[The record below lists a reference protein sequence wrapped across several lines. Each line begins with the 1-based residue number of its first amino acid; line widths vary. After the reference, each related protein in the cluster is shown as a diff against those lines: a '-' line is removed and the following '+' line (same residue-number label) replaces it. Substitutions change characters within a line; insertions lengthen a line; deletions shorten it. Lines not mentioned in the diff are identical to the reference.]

1 MLSFLEKPRVLFY
14 LLLFLVFGVYLSTV
28 SRTVSFGD
36 AGDFITA
43 AFEMGVPHPPGY
55 PLHTILGK
63 IFTVLIPIG
72 EIAFRVNLVSSFFG
86 LLTILLIYAI
96 IYKLTKSPLAAF
108 LGGSFLAFSSG
119 FWTYSIVTDVF
130 ALNAFF
136 AAALI
141 WIILCWREKFLL
153 GTSDQKTATRNYF
166 LLFCFVYGLALTNH
180 LTIVFLA
187 PAFVFLVLATL
198 RSHLLRKA
206 PLSGAVYPPILNRG
220 AGATLSEFK
229 VVIQGLFRIIP
240 PKIIGL
246 GLILFFIGLLPY
258 LYLVPAAQHNPLVNW
273 DNPRTWYN
281 AQELSGLKR
290 ILTRADYGTGRWT
303 STTASVLPS
312 GRPAVYQ
319 LLFFSEMTFYQ
330 FAGLGVVLLLCGIV
344 VLAKKRNWIDLTF
357 LLTIFLI
364 PSAGFM
370 IYTNLS
376 YTDSAALSALERF
389 LIMPYLGAA
398 IFIGRGVSWLS
409 DFIKEKRPRFD
420 YRLLIILG
428 FFPIIFHYVNV
439 DQSKNYLFYD
449 YGRLMFDSTREVVIK
464 KDDKVVAQPTKALL
478 ITKGDLMHFMSDYIE
493 GVQNKYPKV
502 YVLNME
508 MLTYPWYVAQAK
520 IRYPDLNIP
529 FKSMD
534 GKTGFFFDLVASN
547 IDNFRVY
554 IPQMKYPGLE
564 PTFAFLPV
572 GTNFWVVRD
581 SWKQFIDRE
590 DFIKV
595 NQDIFSADLVG
606 QTLNKKVPV
615 FKFAY
620 PWTWWAR
627 EVALNYSVF
636 KSNLGTTF
644 QQNGWNELAIPQ
656 FEEALRIAPQLVEF
670 ETHFNLGV
678 AYQAVSRFDDS
689 LKEYGEAQKLNPN
702 FADLYKNIGIVYQNG
717 LKDKEKAILA
727 YEKFVQL
734 STDEKEKAKV
744 QTEIEKLRL

>member
-1 MLSFLEKPRVLFY
+1 MSFLEKPRVLFY
-14 LLLFLVFGVYLSTV
+14 LLLFLIFGVYLSTV

-36 AGDFITA
+36 AGDLITA

-63 IFTVLIPIG
+63 LFTALIPIG

-86 LLTILLIYAI
+86 LLTILLIYGI

-136 AAALI
+136 AAVLI
-141 WIILCWREKFLL
+141 WIILNWREKFLL
-153 GTSDQKTATRNYF
+153 EASGQKTATRNYF

-187 PAFVFLVLATL
+187 PAFLFLIIVTIRPSLK
-198 RSHLLRKA
+198 RSDLQREAEPKLQAEAKEGRTFPGSLK
-206 PLSGAVYPPILNRG
+206 
-220 AGATLSEFK
+220 TFFQE
-229 VVIQGLFRIIP
+229 LFRIIP

-246 GLILFFIGLLPY
+246 GLILFFVGLLPY
-258 LYLVPAAQHNPLVNW
+258 LYLIPAASHNPLVNW
-273 DNPRTWYN
+273 DNPKTWYN

-303 STTASVLPS
+303 STTASVIPS

-330 FAGLGVVLLLCGIV
+330 FAGLGVVLLLLGII

-357 LLTIFLI
+357 LLSVFLI

-398 IFIGRGVSWLS
+398 IFIGWGIKSAA
-409 DFIKEKRPRFD
+409 DFLKEKLPQFD
-420 YRLLIILG
+420 YRYFAILI
-428 FFPIIFHYVNV
+428 FFPIIFHYANV

-464 KDDKVVAQPTKALL
+464 KDDKAVEQPTKALL

-493 GVQNKYPKV
+493 GVQNKYPNV

-508 MLTYPWYVAQAK
+508 MLTYPWYVTQAK
-520 IRYPDLNIP
+520 ARYPDLKIP

-581 SWKQFIDRE
+581 NWKQFIDRE
-590 DFIKV
+590 NFIKV
-595 NQDIFSADLVG
+595 NQDIFSADFTG
-606 QTLNKKVPV
+606 QTLNNKVPV

-636 KSNLGTTF
+636 KSNLGTTY

-656 FEEALRIAPQLVEF
+656 FEEALKIAPQLVEF

-678 AYQAVSRFDDS
+678 AYQAVGRFDDS
-689 LKEYGEAQKLNPN
+689 LKQYQEAQKLNPD

-717 LKDKEKAILA
+717 LKNKEKAILA
-727 YEKFVQL
+727 YERFVQL